1 MAVQKEQVAVAALP
15 EYIRRRGGKFHPD
28 RSTERAHIYECAA
41 MKRWLK
47 IYRVSPQTVVVE
59 YHATCPCSS
68 M

>member
-15 EYIRRRGGKFHPD
+15 EYLRRRGAVFARD
-28 RSTERAHIYECAA
+28 RSTEQVHLYFSGPL
-41 MKRWLK
+41 KRWLK
-47 IYRVSPQTVVVE
+47 IYRIAPTTTVVE